1 MSNLLGFLLSCAR
14 SPGTSRKVFSRQKR
28 GDVGEGSLL
37 SGQLRN
43 DTELSVLQREPV
55 RIDNIRCCHIFS
67 LKPEL

>member
-1 MSNLLGFLLSCAR
+1 MSNLLGFLVLDLQ
-14 SPGTSRKVFSRQKR
+14 GHLVVFPRQKR

-43 DTELSVLQREPV
+43 DMELSVLRREPV